1 LFYFKHKSVLR
12 EGIRLTAEDTNIESA
27 GALDPNLITAVESA
41 GALDPNLITVVE
53 SAGAL
58 IPLIPILDTIIDI
71 VIK

>member
-41 GALDPNLITVVE
+41 GAL
-53 SAGAL
+53 